1 MKRAMRFVYNS
12 AINPE
17 MGGNM
22 NKYLKYGL
30 LTAGAVAIIAVG
42 GAAYIAATFNPN
54 DYKAQIIKAVKDSKQ
69 RDLKL
74 AGDISLTFFPSIG
87 AKVGGISLSEFKSDK
102 QFAAIDS
109 AQVSLDLLPLLH
121 KQVVVNEISLS
132 GLKAHLVKY
141 KDGKTN
147 IDDLIGGGAQP
158 AAGKT
163 SAAQPKPASGSAPQV
178 KLDIASINIDHT
190 ELSYRDEASGAQYA
204 LKNLTLKTGRIAN
217 GVKSPV
223 EFSAQIAANQPKVDL
238 AVQAKTNL
246 GINLDKNAYQIE
258 GLDLQAR
265 GNAAGISNLAIQAS
279 GDVGADLGA
288 HTLNT
293 RQLSIS
299 ASGKQD
305 GNSFEVKLDAPR
317 IQTSGDKFSGEK
329 LQLSAKLKGA
339 NDITT
344 TLALPSIEGTTK
356 AFGSKQLS
364 LAMDARGDTLPGK
377 HVSSKMSG
385 SFAFNADKQ
394 DFSASLAGGLLQSK
408 VKASVAVSN
417 FANPFIRFNADVDQF
432 DADLYFPPDNKPK
445 SSTAGSTA
453 GGKQPEKP
461 FDLSALKKLN
471 LQGKLHIGS
480 LKAANVKSSNIN
492 VNVRARNGVL
502 DIDPL
507 SARLY
512 DGSLSGSVTVNAAQA
527 KPGFAVRQTLSGINI
542 GPLLNDAAK
551 IGMLEG
557 KGKVALNVTTRGN
570 TVSAL
575 KQALNG
581 SMSLDLHDGA
591 IKGINIAKK
600 LREAQAML
608 GKGGGTTQTQ
618 TANQSEQTDFSQL
631 KASFRINNGVA
642 HNDDL
647 LLMSP
652 LLRVTGNGDIDI
664 GHDSLNYVT
673 KAKLVGSLQG
683 QGGQSNL
690 SGITVPVRLSGPY
703 SNLKYT
709 LDFGAMVTETAKQK
723 IRNKLEEQLKGGLKG
738 LFQ

>member
-1 MKRAMRFVYNS
+1 
-12 AINPE
+12 
-17 MGGNM
+17 M

-30 LTAGAVAIIAVG
+30 ITIGGVAIIVVG

-54 DYKAQIIKAVKDSKQ
+54 DYKPQIIKAVKDSKQ

-74 AGDISLTFFPSIG
+74 GGDISLTFFPSIG
-87 AKVGGISLSEFKSDK
+87 AKVSDISLSEFKSSQ
-102 QFAAIDS
+102 QFAAVDN
-109 AQVSLDLLPLLH
+109 AQVSLELLPLLH
-121 KQVVVNEISLS
+121 KQVVVNEITLS

-147 IDDLIGGGAQP
+147 IDDLLGGGTQSTTEKQEPAAQSKP
-158 AAGKT
+158 AAG
-163 SAAQPKPASGSAPQV
+163 GSAPAV
-178 KLDIASINIDHT
+178 KLDIASVNIDHT
-190 ELSYRDEASGAQYA
+190 ELSYRDESTGAQYA
-204 LKNLTLKTGRIAN
+204 LKDLTLKTGRIAN

-223 EFSAQIAANQPKVDL
+223 EFSAHVTANQPKVDL
-238 AVQAKTNL
+238 AIQAKTNL
-246 GINLDKNAYQIE
+246 GLDLDKNTYQIE
-258 GLDLQAR
+258 GLDLQAK
-265 GNAAGISNLAIQAS
+265 GNAAGISDLDVHAT
-279 GDVGADLGA
+279 GDVGANLST
-288 HTLNT
+288 HTINT
-293 RQLSIS
+293 KQLAVA

-305 GNSFEVKLDAPR
+305 GNSFEVKFDAPR

-329 LQLSAKLKGA
+329 LQLAARLKGA
-339 NDITT
+339 NDISA
-344 TLALPSIEGTTK
+344 TLSLPSIEGTAK

-364 LAMDARGDTLPGK
+364 LAMDAKGDALPGK
-377 HVSSKMSG
+377 HVSSKMNG

-432 DADLYFPPDNKPK
+432 DADLYFPPDNKSK
-445 SSTAGSTA
+445 SSSAGTPAA
-453 GGKQPEKP
+453 GGAQPEKP

-480 LKAANVKSSNIN
+480 LKAANVKTSNIN
-492 VNVRARNGVL
+492 INVKARNGVL
-502 DIDPL
+502 NVDPL
-507 SARLY
+507 SAKLY
-512 DGSLSGSVTVNAAQA
+512 DGSLSGNITVNAARA
-527 KPGFAVRQTLSGINI
+527 KPSFAVKQTLSGINI

-551 IGMLEG
+551 VGMLEG

-570 TVSAL
+570 TVTAL

-581 SMSLDLHDGA
+581 SMSVDLHDGA

-600 LREAQAML
+600 LREAQAMF

-618 TANQSEQTDFSQL
+618 TANQAEKTDFSQL
-631 KASFRINNGVA
+631 KASFKINNGVA
-642 HNDDL
+642 HNNDL
-647 LLMSP
+647 LMMSP
-652 LLRVTGNGDIDI
+652 LLRVTGSGDIDI

-690 SGITVPVRLSGPY
+690 SGVTVPVRLSGPY

-709 LDFGAMVTETAKQK
+709 LDFGAMVSEAAKQK
-723 IRNKLEEQLKGGLKG
+723 VKSKLEDQLKRGLKG

>member
-1 MKRAMRFVYNS
+1 MKRAPRFVYNS
-12 AINPE
+12 PINPE
-17 MGGNM
+17 TGGDM

-30 LTAGAVAIIAVG
+30 ITVGGVAIIVVG

-74 AGDISLTFFPSIG
+74 GGDISLTFFPSIG
-87 AKVGGISLSEFKSDK
+87 AKVNDVSLSEFRSSQK
-102 QFAAIDS
+102 FASVDD
-109 AQVSLDLLPLLH
+109 AQVSLELLPLLH

-158 AAGKT
+158 AAGKK
-163 SAAQPKPASGSAPQV
+163 SAAQSKPASGSAPQV

-190 ELSYRDEASGAQYA
+190 ELSYRDESTGAQYA

-223 EFSAQIAANQPKVDL
+223 EFSAQIAASQPKVDL

-246 GINLDKNAYQIE
+246 GIDLDKNAYQIE
-258 GLDLQAR
+258 GLDLQAK
-265 GNAAGISNLAIQAS
+265 GNAAGISNLSVQAS
-279 GDVGADLGA
+279 GDVGADLA
-288 HTLNT
+288 THTINT
-293 RQLSIS
+293 KQLVVS
-299 ASGKQD
+299 ASGNQD
-305 GNSFEVKLDAPR
+305 GNNFEVKLDAPR

-329 LQLSAKLKGA
+329 LQLAAKLKGA
-339 NDITT
+339 NDINA
-344 TLALPSIEGTTK
+344 TLSLPSLEGTAK

-364 LAMDARGDTLPGK
+364 LAMDAKGDALPGK
-377 HVSSKMSG
+377 HVSSKMNG
-385 SFAFNADKQ
+385 SFTFNADKQ
-394 DFSASLAGGLLQSK
+394 DFSANLSGGLLQSK
-408 VKASVAVSN
+408 VKASVAVSD
-417 FANPFIRFNADVDQF
+417 FAKPFIRFNADVDKF

-445 SSTAGSTA
+445 NGTAGSAT

-471 LQGKLHIGS
+471 LQGKLHIGA
-480 LKAANVKSSNIN
+480 LKAANVKSSNLNI
-492 VNVRARNGVL
+492 NVRARNGVL
-502 DIDPL
+502 NVDPL
-507 SARLY
+507 SAKLY
-512 DGSLSGSVTVNAAQA
+512 DGTLNGSVTVNAAQSR
-527 KPGFAVRQTLSGINI
+527 PSFAIKQSLAGINV
-542 GPLLNDAAK
+542 GPLLKDAAK
-551 IGMLEG
+551 VGMLDG
-557 KGKVALNVTTRGN
+557 KGKVMLNVTTRGN

-575 KQALNG
+575 KQALDG

-608 GKGGGTTQTQ
+608 GRGGGTTQTQ
-618 TANQSEQTDFSQL
+618 TANQAEQTDFSQL
-631 KASFRINNGVA
+631 KASFKIRNGVA

-673 KAKLVGSLQG
+673 KAKLVGSLKG

-690 SGITVPVRLSGPY
+690 SGVTVPVRLSGPY

-723 IRNKLEEQLKGGLKG
+723 IKNKLEEQLKGGLKG